1 MGLSIQVSIITI
13 FLNGERFLVEAIESV
28 LAQTFQDWELLLV
41 NDGSTDS
48 SGALAKDY
56 MRRYPGRMRYFE
68 HDEGRNLGKSSSRN
82 LGLRNANGRYIVFLD
97 ADDVLIADKL
107 ERQVAILESHRQAA
121 MVYGRTEYW
130 HSWTGNPKDVKH
142 DTISKLGIQPG
153 RLFSPP
159 LLMTLFLQN
168 AGLVPCLCA
177 LLARRDV
184 IEEFGGF
191 DESIQHLYED
201 QVLIAK
207 MCMTTHVFV
216 EDGIG
221 ERYRQH
227 PGSSSA
233 VAIRSREYSPR
244 LPNQARLKFLNWLSS
259 YLEDEKIGDRRL
271 NRALLSEL
279 RPYTY
284 RRLYFW
290 LRLPAYVTGMIKD
303 FLRGRESE
311 RESVWH

>member
-1 MGLSIQVSIITI
+1 MALSIQVSIITI
-13 FLNGERFLVEAIESV
+13 FLNGERFLVESIESV
-28 LAQTFQDWELLLV
+28 LAQTFEDWELLLV

-56 MRRYPGRMRYFE
+56 MRRYPGTVRYFE

-82 LGLRNANGRYIVFLD
+82 LGLKNANGRYIVFLD

-107 ERQVAILESHRQAA
+107 ERQVAILERHPRAA

-130 HSWTGNPKDVKH
+130 HSWTANPNDVKH
-142 DTISKLGIQPG
+142 DTVSKLGIKAG
-153 RLFSPP
+153 RLFPPP

-168 AGLVPCLCA
+168 PGLVPCLCA

-207 MCMTTHVFV
+207 ICMSTEVFV

-233 VAIRSREYSPR
+233 VAIRSREYSAR
-244 LPNQARLKFLNWLSS
+244 WPNPARLRFLNWLSS
-259 YLEDEKIGDRRL
+259 YMEERKIGDRRL
-271 NRALLSEL
+271 KRALCSEL

-290 LRLPAYVTGMIKD
+290 LSLPAYLAGIIKD

-311 RESVWH
+311 RRSVWY